1 MEEGPSNG
9 GLLYH
14 EVQEG
19 KLCAVHCVN
28 TVLQGPYFSEL
39 DLAAL
44 ASDLDKQERQVLGGE
59 LQPEHG
65 DFLSDGSHNVSLEGN
80 FSIQVLQKALEVW
93 DLEVVPLDAPALE
106 ESKYNP
112 EELENAF
119 ICHQEDHWFCIRKVN
134 GEWYNF
140 NSLYPAPEHLSKFYL
155 CAYLDSLK
163 ASGWTIFTV
172 KGNFPKECNIPSE
185 SASGFGQWLMP
196 DDAKKITESCNK
208 QQVTRATD
216 IEKQEM
222 DMLYAT
228 REDEDL
234 NAAILAS
241 LLDASNSTS
250 GYGTHISGTG
260 ESSRTLENEAHMS
273 EAIEDSNKNEKD
285 NTEEEPAST
294 SSPSVS
300 VKNEDN
306 PNIHG

>member
-1 MEEGPSNG
+1 MEGPSNG

-44 ASDLDKQERQVLGGE
+44 ASDLDKQERQVLMQGGD
-59 LQPEHG
+59 LQSEQG

-93 DLEVVPLDAPALE
+93 DLEAVPLDAPAQE
-106 ESKYNP
+106 ESVYDP
-112 EELENAF
+112 AERETAF
-119 ICHQEDHWFCIRKVN
+119 ICHQENHWFCIRKVN

-155 CAYLDSLK
+155 SAYIDSLK

-172 KGNFPKECNIPSE
+172 KGNFPKECNL
-185 SASGFGQWLMP
+185 SAEAGSGFGQWLMP
-196 DDAKKITESCNK
+196 DDAKNITASCNK
-208 QQVTRATD
+208 QQTTRTRTAD

-222 DMLYAT
+222 DMLLAT
-228 REDEDL
+228 TEDEDL

-241 LLDASNSTS
+241 LMDANNNNPRD
-250 GYGTHISGTG
+250 GTHLSGTG
-260 ESSRTLENEAHMS
+260 EGSGTVGSEDPAS
-273 EAIEDSNKNEKD
+273 EAVEGSIRHDRDNIEEGY
-285 NTEEEPAST
+285 AS
-294 SSPSVS
+294 SDP
-300 VKNEDN
+300 KPRYD
-306 PNIHG
+306 H